1 MRASELGGD
10 FMIADISDE
19 GVKALGLDGSRIP
32 KWLLPGVDEEGTEEW
47 SKHRP
52 DILLIK
58 NMPSAMATRYNEG
71 PVDKEGFVIY
81 IIEVGYTR
89 DYRFEEKYSVKHGQ
103 HSALRDKLLER
114 GWKIPQVPPLVFGSC
129 GTQYITTVNAFKDI
143 YVKGERK
150 DKTLRK
156 IQRDTMESLSN
167 IIATRRRLERED
179 QIFDDNG

>member
-1 MRASELGGD
+1 MKALYIERHNRAVERICKAMRASELGGD

-19 GVKALGLDGSRIP
+19 GVKALGLDGSRVP
-32 KWLLPGVDEEGTEEW
+32 KWLLPGVDEEGTEEC
-47 SKHRP
+47 SKYRP

-58 NMPSAMATRYNEG
+58 NMPSAMATRYNVG

-89 DYRFEEKYSVKHGQ
+89 DYRFEEKYSVKREQ
-103 HSALRDKLLER
+103 HSVLREKLLER
-114 GWKIPQVPPLVFGSC
+114 GWKVPHVPPLVFGSC

-143 YVKGERK
+143 YIKGERK

-156 IQRDTMESLSN
+156 L
-167 IIATRRRLERED
+167 
-179 QIFDDNG
+179 